1 MLHRIT
7 CLAPLV
13 FLLAPLGLSPVCLGQ
28 GQAVGRALGV
38 VTKMDAAAR
47 QIALQTA
54 TGEVAVTVDAKAKV
68 LRVAPG
74 ATNLTNA
81 AAIEL
86 TDINVGDRLRAR
98 GRMTDGQKS
107 LAALEIVVISQSDIA
122 SKQAAER
129 ADWDRRGATGIVAE
143 VAAESV
149 TINVRTIEGVKPLV
163 ITAAPNAVIRRYT
176 PDSVKFADAK
186 PAKLSEIHKG
196 DQVRARGN
204 KTPDGAQMTADEI
217 VSGQFKMIAGL
228 VVSVDPQE
236 NVVRINNIE
245 TKKPMTVKISEDS
258 SLKKLQPMLA
268 QAIANRLHGV
278 APGERP
284 PGGAPAG
291 VAGGAGDRGNNAGA
305 GGPGG
310 GAGGGRGP
318 GGFGGGRGGDL
329 QSMIDRTP
337 AIKISDLA
345 TGDAIIVSST
355 AGTAADQVTAITL
368 LAGVEPIL
376 TKPGTREMS
385 LGDWNMG
392 GGGDLGGIGQ

>member
-1 MLHRIT
+1 MQRGIT
-7 CLAPLV
+7 YFAPWAL
-13 FLLAPLGLSPVCLGQ
+13 LLASLGPMPACFGQ
-28 GQAVGRALGV
+28 EPAVGRALGA
-38 VTKMDAAAR
+38 VTKIDAAAR
-47 QIALQTA
+47 QITLQTT
-54 TGEVAVTVDAKAKV
+54 TGEVAVTVDVKAKV

-86 TDINVGDRLRAR
+86 SDINVGDRLRAR
-98 GRMTDGQKS
+98 GRMTDDQKS
-107 LAALEIVVISQSDIA
+107 LAALEVVVISQSDIA

-129 ADWDRRGATGIVAE
+129 ADWDRRGATGIVAD
-143 VAAESV
+143 VAADSV
-149 TINVRTIEGVKPLV
+149 TINVRTVEGVKPLV
-163 ITAAPNAVIRRYT
+163 ITPAPNAVIRRYT

-204 KTPDGAQMTADEI
+204 KTPDGSQMTAEEI

-228 VVSVDPQE
+228 VLSVDAQE
-236 NVVRINNIE
+236 NLVRINNVE
-245 TKKPMTVKISEDS
+245 TKKPMTIKISADS
-258 SLKKLQPMLA
+258 SLKKLQPPLA

-278 APGERP
+278 APAGGP
-284 PGGAPAG
+284 PGDRPAGAPPA
-291 VAGGAGDRGNNAGA
+291 AGA
-305 GGPGG
+305 GGFGGAPGG
-310 GAGGGRGP
+310 GPGGGRGP
-318 GGFGGGRGGDL
+318 GGGGGGRPGDL
-329 QSMIDRTP
+329 QSMIERTP
-337 AIKISDLA
+337 AIKISDLMA
-345 TGDAIIVSST
+345 GDAVIISST
-355 AGTAADQVTAITL
+355 AGASADQITAITL

>member
-1 MLHRIT
+1 MIRGIT
-7 CLAPLV
+7 YRAPWALLLV
-13 FLLAPLGLSPVCLGQ
+13 SIGTVPMCLGQ
-28 GQAVGRALGV
+28 EAAVGRALGA

-47 QIALQTA
+47 QITLQTT
-54 TGEVAVTVDAKAKV
+54 TGEVEVTVDAKAKV

-98 GRMTDGQKS
+98 GRTSEDQKS

-129 ADWDRRGATGIVAE
+129 ADWDRRGATGIVAD
-143 VAAESV
+143 VAANSF
-149 TINVRTIEGVKPLV
+149 TINVRTMEGVKPLV
-163 ITAAPNAVIRRYT
+163 ITPAPNAVIRRYT

-186 PAKLSEIHKG
+186 PSTLSEIRKG

-204 KTPDGAQMTADEI
+204 KTPDGAQMAADEI

-228 VVSVDPQE
+228 VLSVDPQE

-245 TKKPMTVKISEDS
+245 TKKPMTVKISADS

-278 APGERP
+278 PAGGGP
-284 PGGAPAG
+284 PGDRPAGAPAG
-291 VAGGAGDRGNNAGA
+291 AAGGVG
-305 GGPGG
+305 GGPG
-310 GAGGGRGP
+310 ANPGGGRGP
-318 GGFGGGRGGDL
+318 GGFGGGRAGDL
-329 QSMIDRTP
+329 QSMIERTP
-337 AIKISDLA
+337 AIKISDLM
-345 TGDAIIVSST
+345 TGDAIIISST
-355 AGTAADQVTAITL
+355 AGATADQITAITL

>member
-1 MLHRIT
+1 MYRGMKY
-7 CLAPLV
+7 LAPLAL
-13 FLLAPLGLSPVCLGQ
+13 FLTTFGLVPACLGQ
-28 GQAVGRALGV
+28 EPAAGRALGA

-47 QIALQTA
+47 QITLQTT
-54 TGEVAVTVDAKAKV
+54 TGEIAVTVDAKAKV

-98 GRMTDGQKS
+98 GRMTDDQKS

-129 ADWDRRGATGIVAE
+129 ADWDRRGATGIVAD
-143 VAAESV
+143 VTADSV
-149 TINVRTIEGVKPLV
+149 TLNVRTIEGVKPLV
-163 ITAAPNAVIRRYT
+163 ITAAPNAIIRRYT
-176 PDSVKFADAK
+176 PDSIKFSDAK
-186 PAKLSEIHKG
+186 PSKLSEIRKG

-204 KTPDGAQMTADEI
+204 KTPDGAQMTAEEI

-228 VVSVDPQE
+228 VLSVDPQE

-245 TKKPMTVKISEDS
+245 TKKPMTVKISTDS

-268 QAIANRLHGV
+268 QIIATRLRGGP
-278 APGERP
+278 AGDGPPGDRP
-284 PGGAPAG
+284 PGPPPAA
-291 VAGGAGDRGNNAGA
+291 AG
-305 GGPGG
+305 P
-310 GAGGGRGP
+310 GGGRGP
-318 GGFGGGRGGDL
+318 GAGGRGDL
-329 QSMIDRTP
+329 QAMIDRTP
-337 AIKISDLA
+337 AIKISELMA
-345 TGDAIIVSST
+345 GDAIIISST
-355 AGTAADQVTAITL
+355 AGASADQVTAITL

>member
-1 MLHRIT
+1 MYRGMT
-7 CLAPLV
+7 YLAPLAL
-13 FLLAPLGLSPVCLGQ
+13 LLAPLRLIPVCLGQ
-28 GQAVGRALGV
+28 EP
-38 VTKMDAAAR
+38 AAAR
-47 QIALQTA
+47 SLGAVTKIDAVTRQITLQTT

-98 GRMTDGQKS
+98 GRMTDDQKS

-129 ADWDRRGATGIVAE
+129 ADWDRRGATGIVAD
-143 VAAESV
+143 VAADSV

-163 ITAAPNAVIRRYT
+163 ITAAPNAVIRRYA
-176 PDSVKFADAK
+176 PDSVKFSDAK
-186 PAKLSEIHKG
+186 PSKLSEIRKG
-196 DQVRARGN
+196 DQIRARGN
-204 KTPDGAQMTADEI
+204 KTPDGAQMTAEEI

-228 VVSVDPQE
+228 VLSVDAQE
-236 NVVRINNIE
+236 NVVRINNVE
-245 TKKPMTVKISEDS
+245 TKKPMTVKISADS

-278 APGERP
+278 AAGGGPPGDRP
-284 PGGAPAG
+284 AGPAPGAAGGAPS
-291 VAGGAGDRGNNAGA
+291 
-305 GGPGG
+305 
-310 GAGGGRGP
+310 GP
-318 GGFGGGRGGDL
+318 GGFGGGPGGPGGRGPGGGGGRGDL
-329 QSMIDRTP
+329 QAMIDRTP
-337 AIKISDLA
+337 AIKISDLMA
-345 TGDAIIVSST
+345 GEAIIISST
-355 AGTAADQVTAITL
+355 AGATADQVTAITL

>member
-1 MLHRIT
+1 ML
-7 CLAPLV
+7 L
-13 FLLAPLGLSPVCLGQ
+13 LLAPLGPIPACLGQ
-28 GQAVGRALGV
+28 ETAVGRALGA
-38 VTKMDAAAR
+38 VTKMDAPAR
-47 QIALQTA
+47 QITLQTT

-98 GRMTDGQKS
+98 GRMTDDQKS

-129 ADWDRRGATGIVAE
+129 ADWDRRGATGIVAD
-143 VAAESV
+143 VAADTV
-149 TINVRTIEGVKPLV
+149 TINVRTVEGVKPLV
-163 ITAAPNAVIRRYT
+163 IAPAPNAVIRRYT

-186 PAKLSEIHKG
+186 PAKLSEIRKG

-204 KTPDGAQMTADEI
+204 KTPDGAQMTAEEI

-228 VVSVDPQE
+228 VLSVDAQE
-236 NVVRINNIE
+236 NVVRINNVE
-245 TKKPMTVKISEDS
+245 TKKPMTVKISTDS
-258 SLKKLQPMLA
+258 SLKKLQPPLA

-278 APGERP
+278 AP
-284 PGGAPAG
+284 
-291 VAGGAGDRGNNAGA
+291 A
-305 GGPGG
+305 GGPPA
-310 GAGGGRGP
+310 GAPPAAAGPAGGRGP
-318 GGFGGGRGGDL
+318 GGAGRPGDL

-337 AIKISDLA
+337 AIKISDLM
-345 TGDAIIVSST
+345 TGDAVIISST
-355 AGTAADQVTAITL
+355 AGAAADQVTAITL

>member
-1 MLHRIT
+1 MQRGIMYFAPLALLLTSLGPIPA
-7 CLAPLV
+7 CLAQEP
-13 FLLAPLGLSPVCLGQ
+13 
-28 GQAVGRALGV
+28 AVGRVLGA

-47 QIALQTA
+47 QITLQTT

-98 GRMTDGQKS
+98 GRMTDDQKS

-122 SKQAAER
+122 TKQAAER
-129 ADWDRRGATGIVAE
+129 ADWDRRGATGIVAD
-143 VAAESV
+143 VAADSV
-149 TINVRTIEGVKPLV
+149 TINVRTVEGVKPLV
-163 ITAAPNAVIRRYT
+163 ITPAPNAVIRRYT

-186 PAKLSEIHKG
+186 PAKLSEIRKG

-204 KTPDGAQMTADEI
+204 KTPDGAQMTAEEI

-228 VVSVDPQE
+228 VLSVDPQE
-236 NVVRINNIE
+236 NVVRINNVE
-245 TKKPMTVKISEDS
+245 TKKPMTIKISTDS
-258 SLKKLQPMLA
+258 SLKKLQPPLA

-278 APGERP
+278 APAGGPPGERP
-284 PGGAPAG
+284 AGAPPAGTVPGGFGGAPS
-291 VAGGAGDRGNNAGA
+291 
-305 GGPGG
+305 
-310 GAGGGRGP
+310 GGRGP
-318 GGFGGGRGGDL
+318 GGGGRPGDL

-337 AIKISDLA
+337 PIKISDLMA
-345 TGDAIIVSST
+345 GDAVIISST
-355 AGTAADQVTAITL
+355 AGATADQVTAITI